1 LRGESLAATEGVAH
15 ALADAVRADAGPG
28 VAILGPA
35 PAPLERLRRRYR
47 WQVLLRGHQGAAV
60 RRAARLARDRVRKR
74 ARATDVR
81 VIVDVDPYG
90 ML

>member
-1 LRGESLAATEGVAH
+1 
-15 ALADAVRADAGPG
+15 

-47 WQVLLRGHQGAAV
+47 WQLLLRGRQGAAV
-60 RRAARLARDRVRKR
+60 RRAARQARDRLRKR
-74 ARATDVR
+74 ARASDVR